1 MQGIPVLGILGV
13 WLVVTLALRLAV
25 VLKVRGVGRQEM
37 TERNYRSQRTPT
49 VRRRQSGRERRMLV
63 IALLCATLM
72 GAALLALKESD
83 FLRHPDT
90 MLTPLRALFA
100 DQAEQSQTLSGVGTN
115 PVFRAVKGRDVSAL
129 RRIADDLDDA
139 WLNAVVAGMTP
150 VIMAASLGDAQM
162 LKELLS
168 LGADPNR
175 RGGLNRTALQYA
187 AEKNRIT
194 AARVLLDAGADV
206 DGADPSG
213 LTPLIMA
220 ADRGYTELAVV
231 LMDAGANVNA
241 RMNVGW
247 TPLLDAA
254 RRGNLELTKILLQRG
269 ADIDATIKGKTA
281 IDLARRHRHTNVV
294 KHLES
299 L

>member
-1 MQGIPVLGILGV
+1 MLRTF
-13 WLVVTLALRLAV
+13 VTL
-25 VLKVRGVGRQEM
+25 
-37 TERNYRSQRTPT
+37 
-49 VRRRQSGRERRMLV
+49 
-63 IALLCATLM
+63 
-72 GAALLALKESD
+72 
-83 FLRHPDT
+83 
-90 MLTPLRALFA
+90 
-100 DQAEQSQTLSGVGTN
+100 
-115 PVFRAVKGRDVSAL
+115 
-129 RRIADDLDDA
+129 
-139 WLNAVVAGMTP
+139 
-150 VIMAASLGDAQM
+150 
-162 LKELLS
+162 
-168 LGADPNR
+168 LGAP
-175 RGGLNRTALQYA
+175 
-187 AEKNRIT
+187 
-194 AARVLLDAGADV
+194 

-269 ADIDATIKGKTA
+269 ADIDATIKGNTA

>member
-1 MQGIPVLGILGV
+1 MQGILVLGILGV

-72 GAALLALKESD
+72 GAALLASKESD
-83 FLRHPDT
+83 FLRHSDT

-100 DQAEQSQTLSGVGTN
+100 DQAEQSPTLSGVGTN

-129 RRIADDLDDA
+129 RRIADDPDDA

-150 VIMAASLGDAQM
+150 VMMAASLGDAQM

-247 TPLLDAA
+247 TALLDAA

-269 ADIDATIKGKTA
+269 AYIDATIKGNTA